1 MSVERDWP
9 MSARCIETFY
19 VLYVLNM
26 STAISDEPGLAA
38 VDACWE
44 ELNRCVRW
52 ERHHQREHEEWLK
65 ENPGENARILAIAG
79 YWHER
84 RLSVEARLREL
95 MESLKS

>member
-1 MSVERDWP
+1 M
-9 MSARCIETFY
+9 
-19 VLYVLNM
+19 LYVLNM

-38 VDACWE
+38 VDACWD

-52 ERHHQREHEEWLK
+52 ERHHQREHEDWLR
-65 ENPGENARILAIAG
+65 ENPAENVRILAIVG

-95 MESLKS
+95 KENLKS

>member
-1 MSVERDWP
+1 
-9 MSARCIETFY
+9 
-19 VLYVLNM
+19 M

-52 ERHHQREHEEWLK
+52 ERHHQREHDEWLK
-65 ENPGENARILAIAG
+65 EHPEGNPRMLAIAG

-84 RLSVEARLREL
+84 RVVLEARLKEL
-95 MESLKS
+95 KELLRF

>member
-1 MSVERDWP
+1 

-26 STAISDEPGLAA
+26 STAISDEPALAA